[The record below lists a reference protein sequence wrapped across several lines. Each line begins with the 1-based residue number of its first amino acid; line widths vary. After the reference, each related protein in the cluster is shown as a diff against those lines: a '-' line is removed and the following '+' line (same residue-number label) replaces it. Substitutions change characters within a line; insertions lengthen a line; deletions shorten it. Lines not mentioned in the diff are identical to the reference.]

1 MTQANNSAIA
11 IDANVIVAW
20 CSGKTSAD
28 MKERLDQLLLEAH
41 RDKRRII
48 IPTPA
53 MAEFLVRAEEAST
66 AAFAALEKRAAV
78 YVAAFDRMAA
88 FECAL
93 LDAAAL
99 NRGDKRDG
107 STEPYQK
114 IKIDRQIIAIAKVHA
129 CGLVI
134 AEDEGVR
141 KIAQR
146 VGIEAKTIAELDPPP
161 QSSLPLG

>member
-1 MTQANNSAIA
+1 MTQTNSSAIA

-20 CSGKTSAD
+20 CSGETPTD
-28 MKERLDQLLLEAH
+28 IKERLDQLLLEAH

-53 MAEFLVRAEEAST
+53 MAEFLVRAEDAST
-66 AAFAALEKRAAV
+66 AAFAALEKKAAV
-78 YVAAFDRMAA
+78 YVAPFDRMAA

-129 CGLVI
+129 VGLVI
-134 AEDEGVR
+134 TEDEGVR

-146 VGIEAKTIAELDPPP
+146 VGIEAKTIAELDPHP
-161 QSSLPLG
+161 QSSLSLG